1 MRLAEGEESCLLIR
15 IHPARLGPLGSR
27 RGRVEQ
33 LRSKSVDRHH
43 ARALVDNTHPHHT
56 GLRRQNAPKEA
67 WAKRAAQ
74 LTLIHMVNRTMSPLA
89 TCILGALLLSGC
101 ATEETP
107 AVVPP
112 TASET
117 SAQPTVDSNDD
128 ADADEE
134 TDEDEPDVESSS
146 SIPRL
151 TTPTSGAYATS

>member
-1 MRLAEGEESCLLIR
+1 M
-15 IHPARLGPLGSR
+15 
-27 RGRVEQ
+27 
-33 LRSKSVDRHH
+33 
-43 ARALVDNTHPHHT
+43 
-56 GLRRQNAPKEA
+56 
-67 WAKRAAQ
+67 
-74 LTLIHMVNRTMSPLA
+74 
-89 TCILGALLLSGC
+89 
-101 ATEETP
+101 
-107 AVVPP
+107 VPP

>member
-15 IHPARLGPLGSR
+15 IHPVRLGPLGSR
-27 RGRVEQ
+27 RRRVEQ
-33 LRSKSVDRHH
+33 VPSKSVDRHH

-56 GLRRQNAPKEA
+56 GLRRLNDPKEA
-67 WAKRAAQ
+67 WAKRADQ
-74 LTLIHMVNRTMSPLA
+74 STLIHMVNRTMSPLA

-101 ATEETP
+101 TTEETP

-117 SAQPTVDSNDD
+117 SAQPTVDSND
-128 ADADEE
+128 DADEE

>member
-74 LTLIHMVNRTMSPLA
+74 RTLIHMVNRTMSPLA

-128 ADADEE
+128 ADEE
-134 TDEDEPDVESSS
+134 EADVESSS

-151 TTPTSGAYATS
+151 TTPTSGANATS

>member
-1 MRLAEGEESCLLIR
+1 
-15 IHPARLGPLGSR
+15 
-27 RGRVEQ
+27 
-33 LRSKSVDRHH
+33 
-43 ARALVDNTHPHHT
+43 
-56 GLRRQNAPKEA
+56 
-67 WAKRAAQ
+67 
-74 LTLIHMVNRTMSPLA
+74 MSPLA

-101 ATEETP
+101 TTEETP

-117 SAQPTVDSNDD
+117 SAQPTVDSND
-128 ADADEE
+128 DADEE